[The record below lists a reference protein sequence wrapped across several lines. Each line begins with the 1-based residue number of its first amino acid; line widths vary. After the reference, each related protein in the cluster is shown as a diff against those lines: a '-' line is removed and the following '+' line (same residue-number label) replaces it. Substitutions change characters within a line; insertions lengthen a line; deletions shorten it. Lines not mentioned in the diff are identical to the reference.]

1 MAPSTVFAERPHV
14 EHVIPEPTKYQD
26 VSDTNLQSALDAAR
40 KRFAERNPNSKRLH
54 EEAVK
59 SLPGGNTRTLLH
71 TAPFPIC
78 MKSGQ
83 GYQLADEDGHT
94 YTDFVAEMTACVY
107 GHSNPIIQQAIT
119 DTMKDYGLNLGA
131 TTKLEA
137 RYASLLCSRFSQDRI
152 RFCNSGTE
160 ANLHALAGARKYTGK
175 RKVVVFSNAYHG
187 AVLGFANGVPGGH
200 NVDLDDWVIVP
211 YNDIEATK
219 AAIRS
224 AGIAAVIVEGMQGA
238 GGAIPGTKEFLHA
251 IQQAAKEASV
261 VFILDEVMTSRT
273 APGGIAETHGLSPD
287 LKTFGKY
294 LGSGLAFGA
303 FGGKEE
309 VMRVFDPREPGAISH
324 SGTFNNNTLVM
335 AAGYAGLSQ
344 VFTPEACIE
353 FNELGTWL
361 REKLNEVCKGTKC
374 GWTGVGTILCAHF
387 TETGTTDLVRGED
400 AKYAHDLDLKDLLW
414 MEMIEEGLWMTRRG
428 SIALVLGT
436 SKQEVERFVAAVG
449 RFLDKYHDL
458 VRL

>member
-1 MAPSTVFAERPHV
+1 MT
-14 EHVIPEPTKYQD
+14 
-26 VSDTNLQSALDAAR
+26 LQSALDAAR
-40 KRFAERNPNSKRLH
+40 KRFAERNPNSLRLH

-71 TAPFPIC
+71 TTPFPIY
-78 MKSGQ
+78 MKEGR
-83 GYQLADEDGHT
+83 GYQLTDEDGHT

-107 GHSNPIIQQAIT
+107 GHSHPIIQKAIT
-119 DTMKDYGLNLGA
+119 ETMQTYGLNLGA

-137 RYASLLCSRFSQDRI
+137 QYASLLCSRFSLDRV

-160 ANLHALAGARKYTGK
+160 ANLHALSGARKYTGK
-175 RKVVVFSNAYHG
+175 RKIVVFSNAYHG
-187 AVLGFANGVPGGH
+187 AVLGFANGQPGVN
-200 NVDLDDWVIVP
+200 NVDLDDWIIVP
-211 YNDIEATK
+211 YNDIEATT

-224 AGIAAVIVEGMQGA
+224 EGVAGVIVEGMQGA

-251 IQQAAKEASV
+251 IQQSAKDAGV
-261 VFILDEVMTSRT
+261 LFILDEVMTSRT
-273 APGGIAETHGLSPD
+273 APGGIAATHGLSPD

-309 VMRVFDPREPGAISH
+309 VMRVFDPREVGAISH

-344 VFTPEACIE
+344 VFTPEVCVE
-353 FNELGTWL
+353 FNELGTWM
-361 REKLNEVCKGTKC
+361 RKELNKVCEGTKC
-374 GWTGVGTILCAHF
+374 SFTGVGTILCAHF
-387 TETGTTDLVRGED
+387 TATGSSEILRGED
-400 AKYAHDLDLKDLLW
+400 AKYDMDLDLKDLLW
-414 MEMIEEGLWMTRRG
+414 MEMIEAGFWMTRRG

-436 SKQEVERFVAAVG
+436 PKGEVERFVAAVWQ
-449 RFLDKYHDL
+449 FLDKYRHL